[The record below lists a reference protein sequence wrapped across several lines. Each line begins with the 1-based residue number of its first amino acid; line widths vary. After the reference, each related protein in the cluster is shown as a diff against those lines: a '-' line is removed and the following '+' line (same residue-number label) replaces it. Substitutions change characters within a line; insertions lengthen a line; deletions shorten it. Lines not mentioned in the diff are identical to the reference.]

1 MTYFERRM
9 VGEVVMVAERNGA
22 QATFMVGVLDCSTD
36 LQSFALQTVGGE
48 LLCAF
53 RYDDIGGIN
62 YDDKR
67 GDLVRAPSCAVGDD
81 CSCWPCRFDLPRAF
95 TGGAV

>member
-62 YDDKR
+62 YDDR
-67 GDLVRAPSCAVGDD
+67 VIWLRAPDRAPLATIVHAG
-81 CSCWPCRFDLPRAF
+81 PVFDLPRAF

>member
-1 MTYFERRM
+1 MVKIQKQGGIMTYFERRM

-53 RYDDIGGIN
+53 RYDDIGGSIMT
-62 YDDKR
+62 
-67 GDLVRAPSCAVGDD
+67 
-81 CSCWPCRFDLPRAF
+81 
-95 TGGAV
+95 TG